1 MINSPKNSPGGSP
14 AKPRIGGAFLGLTAL
29 AALLAFEV
37 LEGPFFVPEAPPSGQ
52 PQRALAA
59 TGALP
64 VEAADLSAFG
74 EIVARPL
81 FSPTRRPPPVREQT
95 ATATVAQPETFAL
108 IGVII
113 STEGRMALLR
123 TIATD
128 EVQRAVEGQSVG
140 GWEVGAINPT
150 HVVLQRGKDKEVIK
164 INDADPASGETSANA
179 AVNQTG
185 TPSTPIAPGSS
196 EAPE

>member
-1 MINSPKNSPGGSP
+1 MPW
-14 AKPRIGGAFLGLTAL
+14 
-29 AALLAFEV
+29 
-37 LEGPFFVPEAPPSGQ
+37 PETPPSGQ
-52 PQRALAA
+52 PRRALAT

-64 VEAADLSAFG
+64 VEASDLSAFD

-81 FSPTRRPPPVREQT
+81 FSPTRRPPPARQQT
-95 ATATVAQPETFAL
+95 VTATVVQPETFAL

-150 HVVLQRGKDKEVIK
+150 QVVLQRGKDKEVIK
-164 INDADPASGETSANA
+164 INDAATVAGETSANA
-179 AVNQTG
+179 PVNPTG
-185 TPSTPIAPGSS
+185 TPTTSTSPGRS
-196 EAPE
+196 ETAE